1 MSYMLRE
8 EAFHM
13 GTGNDGLRR
22 IVEAGIISGMADSE
36 ISQQVDLEFLRS
48 FRDGS
53 FLVGALGICVGSQ
66 GTLRRAEK

>member
-22 IVEAGIISGMADSE
+22 IVEAGVDPRLADPE
-36 ISQQVDLEFLRS
+36 ISEQVDFLFLRP
-48 FRDGS
+48 
-53 FLVGALGICVGSQ
+53 VWH
-66 GTLRRAEK
+66 